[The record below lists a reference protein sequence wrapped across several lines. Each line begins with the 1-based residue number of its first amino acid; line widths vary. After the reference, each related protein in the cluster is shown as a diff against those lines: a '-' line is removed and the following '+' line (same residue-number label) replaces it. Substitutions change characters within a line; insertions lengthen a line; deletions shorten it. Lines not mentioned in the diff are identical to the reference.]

1 MTRSLCLSVVTV
13 AAICLAGCASNIIPM
28 YEVDATHTIGRSLTE
43 AQIQEAIL
51 GGAEIAGWRAKTL
64 PSGRIL
70 ATYHVR
76 SHTVNVQIFYTDA
89 WYQVTYHSSNG
100 MKMFCTTSDRDKLK
114 GVKVSGRDSCPGNG
128 APMYIHG
135 NYKKW
140 VDVLNNG
147 IQNSLASI

>member
-1 MTRSLCLSVVTV
+1 
-13 AAICLAGCASNIIPM
+13 M
-28 YEVDATHTIGRSLTE
+28 YEVDATHTIGRSLSNE
-43 AQIQEAIL
+43 KIHEAIL
-51 GGAEIAGWRAKTL
+51 DGAQLAGWNAKTL
-64 PSGRIL
+64 PSGRIR

-76 SHTVNVQIFYTDA
+76 NHTVHVEVFYTDA
-89 WYQVTYHSSNG
+89 WYKITYQSSNG

-140 VDVLNNG
+140 VDSLSMS
-147 IQNSLASI
+147 IQSSLASI